1 MRKGKSFQQKI
12 VKQLYGDEVGGG
24 GITCVT
30 SQHKQIKLT
39 WIMDLNVK
47 SKAINLL
54 DNNRGEN
61 ICDFRFVWVFE
72 DTKSMNHKKK
82 RR

>member
-1 MRKGKSFQQKI
+1 
-12 VKQLYGDEVGGG
+12 
-24 GITCVT
+24 
-30 SQHKQIKLT
+30 
-39 WIMDLNVK
+39 MDLNVK

-54 DNNRGEN
+54 DNNTGEN

-82 RR
+82 KR

>member
-12 VKQLYGDEVGGG
+12 LKQLYGDEVGGG
-24 GITCVT
+24 GIYNLCYFTHT
-30 SQHKQIKLT
+30 NKLT

-47 SKAINLL
+47 SKAMNLL
-54 DNNRGEN
+54 DNNTGGN

-82 RR
+82 KR